1 MASNLS
7 TTHAEEENDQV
18 LGAKI
23 CSLLL
28 DLTTSTGS
36 ENLKPFIRSNHQS
49 WESGMDLN
57 V

>member
-28 DLTTSTGS
+28 A
-36 ENLKPFIRSNHQS
+36 NHQY
-49 WESGMDLN
+49 WERESEAIY
-57 V
+57 